1 MAFFVVQKPFN
12 ATGENLSSGQVVS
25 DENWLPRR
33 SKTLCEQRYLR
44 PCTHEELTAIEA
56 KAATAQATTTS
67 RRKAG

>member
-12 ATGENLSSGQVVS
+12 ATGEELESGRIVS
-25 DENWLPRR
+25 DEGWLPRR

-44 PCTHEELTAIEA
+44 PCTHEELTALEA
-56 KAATAQATTTS
+56 KASTAQSTTS